1 MSTTAFLEKD
11 RRTQAERT
19 ALSDAKMLSAAV
31 ELICA
36 KGTTRTT
43 LKEVGE
49 LAGYSRGLASHRFG
63 TKDQLFTFI
72 VRSVG
77 ELWLKELRLA
87 VKDEVGVRAIGAAVD
102 AHQAFITQGA
112 NNIRAFYILWFNSIG
127 PDQGLREVVA
137 NIHKRRHRDVE
148 NWIQKAVVNKE
159 LSSIVD
165 YRGAAQN
172 FCAAIIGI
180 VYQWLA
186 DPENVEHIRE
196 LHTILKIQT
205 TLALGKAH

>member
-1 MSTTAFLEKD
+1 MSAVALIDKD

-19 ALSDAKMLSAAV
+19 ALSDARMLDAAV

-36 KGTTRTT
+36 KGTIKTT
-43 LKEVGE
+43 LKEVG
-49 LAGYSRGLASHRFG
+49 LVAGYSRGLASHRFG

-77 ELWLKELRLA
+77 ELWLKELNLA
-87 VKDEVGVRAIGAAVD
+87 VKEKVGVKAIGAAID

-137 NIHKRRHRDVE
+137 NIHQRRQKDVE
-148 NWIQKAVVNKE
+148 SWIQKGVANKE
-159 LSSIVD
+159 LCATID

-186 DPENVEHIRE
+186 DPEDVERTRE
-196 LHTILKIQT
+196 LHTILKAQT
-205 TLALGKAH
+205 TLALGKTY

>member
-1 MSTTAFLEKD
+1 MSAVALTDKD

-19 ALSDAKMLSAAV
+19 ALSDARMLRAAV
-31 ELICA
+31 ELICT

-77 ELWLKELRLA
+77 ELWLKELSFA
-87 VKDEVGVRAIGAAVD
+87 VQDQVGVRAIGAAVD
-102 AHQAFITQGA
+102 AHQAFITQGS

-127 PDQGLREVVA
+127 PDPSLREVVT
-137 NIHKRRHRDVE
+137 NIHRRRQRDVE
-148 NWIQKAVVNKE
+148 NWIRKAVVNKE
-159 LSSIVD
+159 LSPSIN

-186 DPENVEHIRE
+186 DPDDVERIRE
-196 LHTILKIQT
+196 LHTILKAQT
-205 TLALGKAH
+205 TLAFGKTH

>member
-1 MSTTAFLEKD
+1 
-11 RRTQAERT
+11 
-19 ALSDAKMLSAAV
+19 MLNAAV

-36 KGTTRTT
+36 KGTTKTT
-43 LKEVGE
+43 LKEVGVV
-49 LAGYSRGLASHRFG
+49 AGYSRGLASHRFG

-77 ELWLKELRLA
+77 ELWLKELSLA
-87 VKDEVGVRAIGAAVD
+87 VKEKVGVTAIGAAID

-127 PDQGLREVVA
+127 PDRGLREVVA
-137 NIHKRRHRDVE
+137 NIHLRRQKDVE
-148 NWIQKAVVNKE
+148 NWIQKAVANKE
-159 LSSIVD
+159 LSVTID

-186 DPENVEHIRE
+186 DPENVQRITE
-196 LHTILKIQT
+196 LHTILKTQT
-205 TLALGKAH
+205 TLALGKTY

>member
-1 MSTTAFLEKD
+1 MSTVSVTTSD

-19 ALSDAKMLSAAV
+19 ALSDERMLSAAV
-31 ELICA
+31 GLICA

-49 LAGYSRGLASHRFG
+49 IAGYSRGLASHRFG

-77 ELWLKELRLA
+77 ESWLKELSTS
-87 VKDEVGVRAIGAAVD
+87 VKDQVGLAAIEAAVD
-102 AHQAFITQGA
+102 AHQTFISQGA
-112 NNIRAFYILWFNSIG
+112 DNIRAFYILWFNSIG
-127 PDQGLREVVA
+127 PDEGLRRVVA
-137 NIHKRRHRDVE
+137 NIHERRQKDVE
-148 NWIQKAVVNKE
+148 DWIRKGMMSGE
-159 LSSIVD
+159 LSSFAD
-165 YRGAAQN
+165 YKGAAQN

-186 DPENVEHIRE
+186 NPKDEHRIVEFHN
-196 LHTILKIQT
+196 TLKLQT
-205 TLALGKAH
+205 ALALREVP

>member
-1 MSTTAFLEKD
+1 MSAIALIDKD

-19 ALSDAKMLSAAV
+19 ALSDSRMLDAAV

-36 KGTTRTT
+36 KGTIKTT
-43 LKEVGE
+43 LKEVGVV
-49 LAGYSRGLASHRFG
+49 AGYSRGLASHRFG

-77 ELWLKELRLA
+77 ELWLKELSLA
-87 VKDEVGVRAIGAAVD
+87 VKEEVGVNAIGAAID

-127 PDQGLREVVA
+127 PDRGLREVVA
-137 NIHKRRHRDVE
+137 NIHLRRQKDVE
-148 NWIQKAVVNKE
+148 SWIQKGVANKE
-159 LSSIVD
+159 LCATID
-165 YRGAAQN
+165 YQGAAQN

-186 DPENVEHIRE
+186 DPENVERIKE
-196 LHTILKIQT
+196 LHTILKAQT
-205 TLALGKAH
+205 TLALGKTH

>member
-1 MSTTAFLEKD
+1 MSAVALIDKD

-19 ALSDAKMLSAAV
+19 ALSDARMLDAAV

-36 KGTTRTT
+36 KGTIKTT
-43 LKEVGE
+43 LKEVGVV
-49 LAGYSRGLASHRFG
+49 AGYSRGLASHRFG

-77 ELWLKELRLA
+77 ELWLKELSLA
-87 VKDEVGVRAIGAAVD
+87 VKEEVGVNAIGAAID

-127 PDQGLREVVA
+127 PDRGLREVVA
-137 NIHKRRHRDVE
+137 NIHLRRQKDVE
-148 NWIQKAVVNKE
+148 SWIQKGVANKE
-159 LSSIVD
+159 LCATID

-186 DPENVEHIRE
+186 DPENVERIRE
-196 LHTILKIQT
+196 LHTILKVQT
-205 TLALGKAH
+205 TLALGKTY